1 MKFLAYIVFFLS
13 MIVTAQ
19 DSTALHNY
27 LKNHFK
33 QVESFTYSIASQPA
47 LLKAPGA
54 TYTIET
60 DKAMRSNG
68 SYAYVPIIVKNA
80 NGTTLKS
87 LLTLR
92 VTVSKKVF
100 RALGVINSGEEV
112 TNAQVEEV
120 VENISDV
127 RGDPVESLSSKGLVA
142 AIKIPAGAILTKTMV
157 EVKPD
162 VLAGETVSAYV
173 AQGSVVVTLS
183 AVARESGSVGDIIRV
198 VTGDNKLL
206 RGKIE
211 NENIVRII
219 N

>member
-1 MKFLAYIVFFLS
+1 MKFLAYIVFLTS
-13 MIVTAQ
+13 MIVAAQ
-19 DSTALHNY
+19 DSTALHQY
-27 LKNHFK
+27 LKSELK
-33 QVESFTYSIASQPA
+33 QAESFTYSIASQPA
-47 LLKAPGA
+47 ALKVPGA
-54 TYTIET
+54 SYTIET
-60 DKAMRSNG
+60 DKPLRNNG
-68 SYAYVPIIVKNA
+68 HYAYVPIVVKNA

-87 LLTLR
+87 LITLR

-100 RALGVINSGEEV
+100 RALRVINSGEEI
-112 TNAQVEEV
+112 TNAHVEEV
-120 VENISDV
+120 IENISDV
-127 RGDPVESLSSKGLVA
+127 RGDPIELLSSKGLVA
-142 AIKIPAGAILTKTMV
+142 AIKIPEGTILTKTMV
-157 EVKPD
+157 ETKPD